1 MDVTAQSPAQRRAYN
16 AAYLLMLVVLP
27 AIPWYVTIAIRHYD
41 GALVVPSAEML
52 SHIEAPTLGSTLFYV
67 AWLALQIAFAVL
79 LPGRVIPGE
88 RLENGTSLDYRLN
101 GLSSLVLTVV
111 GALGLSY
118 AGVLPATFFYDQLGP
133 IVTTANVFVLLMCFA
148 MVTIGRRQAT
158 PKELLLNPLEAYFVG
173 AALNPR
179 TGPLDWKFFS
189 ESRPGMILWVLMNLS
204 FAAAQYQKHGE
215 VSNAM
220 VLVCL
225 FQILYVTD
233 YFVLEDAILTTWDI
247 RHEPFGFMLCWG
259 CLVWIPF
266 TFSLQALY
274 LVDHPGDLSVPYAA
288 AIFVLNMAGYAIFR
302 GSNLQK
308 HQFRKNPGTSKIW
321 GKPAQYIE
329 TSRGTKLLV
338 SGFWGL
344 SRHSN
349 YLGDLMM
356 GLAWC
361 LTTGFSRVL
370 PYFYII
376 YFVILLVHR
385 ERRDNDHCARK
396 YGKDWETYTA
406 KVPWRILPF
415 VY

>member
-1 MDVTAQSPAQRRAYN
+1 MDVSAQSPAQRRAYN
-16 AAYLLMLVVLP
+16 AAYLLMLAVLP
-27 AIPWYVTIAIRHYD
+27 AITWYVTIAIRHYD
-41 GALVVPSAEML
+41 GQLVVPGAELL
-52 SHIEAPTLGSTLFYV
+52 SHIEAPTLGSTLFYL
-67 AWLALQIAFAVL
+67 AWLTLQILFAVF
-79 LPGRVIPGE
+79 LPGKVVPGE
-88 RLENGTSLDYRLN
+88 KLESGQRLDYKLN
-101 GLSSLVLTVV
+101 GLTSMIVTVV
-111 GALGLSY
+111 SAVGLAA
-118 AGVLPATFFYDQLGP
+118 AGVLPRTFFYDQLGP
-133 IVTTANVFVLLMCFA
+133 IVTTANIIVLLLCFA
-148 MVTIGRRQAT
+148 MVAIGRKQAT
-158 PKELLLNPLEAYFVG
+158 PKERQLNALEAYFVG

-179 TGPLDWKFFS
+179 TGSLDWKFFC
-189 ESRPGMILWVLMNLS
+189 ESRPGMILWVLMDLS
-204 FAAAQYQKHGE
+204 FAAAQYQKHGT
-215 VSNAM
+215 VSTGM
-220 VLVCL
+220 WLVCL

-274 LVDHPGDLSVPYAA
+274 LIDHPGSLSPLAA
-288 AIFVLNMAGYAIFR
+288 TGIFALNMAGYAIFR

-308 HQFRKNPGTSKIW
+308 HHFRKNNGSTIW
-321 GKPAQYIE
+321 GKPAEFIE

-338 SGFWGL
+338 SGFWGM

-361 LTTGFSRVL
+361 LTTGFSAVL

-396 YGKDWETYTA
+396 YGKDWEAYTSR
-406 KVPWRILPF
+406 VPWRILPF